1 MLQNVS
7 FVKFV
12 VLKLNE
18 MKRPDL
24 KGIKNKDVIAYI
36 EHLEAQ
42 LNTPYFNSFKSIKKI
57 VDNGNRQID
66 ALNID
71 IFTPE
76 GEYQFK
82 LVSKFANSI
91 KDLFDQ
97 MEYLKSKMS
106 PDEAAEAN
114 RLIVKPEGV
123 EQFIREKGDK

>member
-1 MLQNVS
+1 
-7 FVKFV
+7 
-12 VLKLNE
+12 

-24 KGIKNKDVIAYI
+24 KGVKNKEIVSYI
-36 EHLEAQ
+36 EYLESQ

-66 ALNID
+66 SLTID

-76 GEYQFK
+76 GESQFK

-91 KDLFDQ
+91 KDLFEQ

-106 PDEAAEAN
+106 PDEAAESN
-114 RLIVKPEGV
+114 RLIIKPDGV